1 MLARELALCYIP
13 LALVT
18 DLDAGIEAGKG
29 VTQTE
34 VFEVFA
40 ANVARLRDLVAAL
53 IADLPGDQP
62 DDACAHAL
70 DGLPLPFQL
79 P

>member
-1 MLARELALCYIP
+1 
-13 LALVT
+13 
-18 DLDAGIEAGKG
+18 